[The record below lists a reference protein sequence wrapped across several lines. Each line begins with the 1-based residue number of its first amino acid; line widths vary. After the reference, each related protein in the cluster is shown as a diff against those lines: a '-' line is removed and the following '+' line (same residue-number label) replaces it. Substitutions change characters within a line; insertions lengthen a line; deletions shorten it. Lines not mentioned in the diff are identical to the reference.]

1 MNTLQTRRSLALSAF
16 CLFGALNLATVP
28 AQAQAQA
35 PYPSKAVRIVV
46 GFSAG
51 GTTDVL
57 ARILA
62 KDMAEDIGQS
72 FVVDNKPGAGS
83 NIAAELV
90 VRAPADGYTLL
101 MIAVTNAINQTLYP
115 NLKFDVLKDF
125 SPVGLAAKVPNM
137 LVIYPKL
144 PINSVQE
151 LIEYAKKNPS
161 AVNFASSG
169 AGTSIHMTG
178 ELFKMKT
185 QLDIQHIAYKG
196 STPALTDLI
205 GGQVQI
211 MFDNMPTAWP
221 MVQAGKLRALAI
233 TSPKRSPAAPDVPTM
248 EESGFP
254 GFDVSSWFGLAAPA
268 GTPKEIVA
276 KLNASMNKVLAK
288 PEVQKRL
295 DDLGATNGAGSV
307 EQFDQFLKSQ
317 TETWGVVVKSAGAK
331 AE

>member
-1 MNTLQTRRSLALSAF
+1 MKSVQSRRSLALSAA
-16 CLFGALNLATVP
+16 CLLGALNLMALP

-35 PYPSKAVRIVV
+35 AYPTKPVRIVV

-51 GTTDVL
+51 GSTDVL
-57 ARILA
+57 ARLLA
-62 KDMAEDIGQS
+62 KDMTEDLGQS
-72 FVVDNKPGAGS
+72 FVVENKPGAGS